1 MVYNGNSTDT
11 IHPLP
16 ATKDSKRRPATLQ
29 GVQIYTHIP
38 YHLYNV
44 FIDTL
49 SNMERKYRTQ
59 RNQKSAPNSY
69 YISDDIYVIAV
80 FLIIILLNVFLIMK

>member
-1 MVYNGNSTDT
+1 
-11 IHPLP
+11 
-16 ATKDSKRRPATLQ
+16 
-29 GVQIYTHIP
+29 
-38 YHLYNV
+38 
-44 FIDTL
+44 
-49 SNMERKYRTQ
+49 MERKYRTQ